1 MWYTIFVILHIISV
15 GFAIGLVG
23 MAIIGT
29 SLRKKIM
36 GTPAELAAIR
46 SAATILPVM
55 GMIASVGILVTGA
68 VMTIMSYAWFPFSS
82 LPWLAIKQT
91 VFIILLVVV
100 IASLRPRGD
109 KILAKATAE
118 LTGPSAMQGASAEL
132 RALVNRQYATTLFVG
147 LLVLINISLGE
158 SKAMM
163 WLAGQ

>member
-1 MWYTIFVILHIISV
+1 MWYTVFVILHIISV

-29 SLRKKIM
+29 SLRKKVM
-36 GTPAELAAIR
+36 GTAAELAAIR

-55 GMIASVGILVTGA
+55 GTIATVGILVTGA
-68 VMTIMSYAWFPFSS
+68 VMTTMSYAWFPFSS

-91 VFIILLVVV
+91 VFTILLIVVL
-100 IASLRPRGD
+100 ASLRPRGD
-109 KILAKATAE
+109 KILAKATTE
-118 LTGPSAMQGASAEL
+118 LAGSSAMQGASAEL
-132 RALVNRQYATTLFVG
+132 RALVSRQYATTLFVG

-163 WLAGQ
+163 WVVGQ